1 MNFYHTIFASLPCLL
16 FWLEQKLNK
25 TIILH
30 QEGDGGKYNSGIS
43 IPTNNGLKWISGNN
57 KSDVGRLYQ
66 WVTLILGMKPYHHEY
81 KIMGLAPFAN
91 SLKKIRHMKY
101 SEKF

>member
-1 MNFYHTIFASLPCLL
+1 MHHYHAYYSGLNRN
-16 FWLEQKLNK
+16 LNK

-57 KSDVGRLYQ
+57 NSDVGRLYQ
-66 WVTLILGMKPYHHEY
+66 WVTLILGMKPI
-81 KIMGLAPFAN
+81 IMN
-91 SLKKIRHMKY
+91 TK
-101 SEKF
+101 